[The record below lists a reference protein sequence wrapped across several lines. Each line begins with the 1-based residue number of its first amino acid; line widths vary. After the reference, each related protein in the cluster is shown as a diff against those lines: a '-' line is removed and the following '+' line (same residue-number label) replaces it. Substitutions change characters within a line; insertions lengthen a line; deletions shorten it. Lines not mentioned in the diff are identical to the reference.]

1 LLYENQEYKSAFISS
16 YQLGRMKTLNAGHHI
31 MVDITIRRFK
41 TQDYLNI
48 IKLWDRAGLSYRPEG
63 RDSLKNIK
71 TQINNGKMIFLVAEA
86 NNAVVGCILGTH
98 DGRKGWINR
107 LAVDPEIRRRRIA
120 YRLVKVMEREFD
132 ELGLEV
138 IACLIEKNNTISKN
152 VFEKLGYEYY
162 PVDYYSKRKSPKS

>member
-1 LLYENQEYKSAFISS
+1 MGTYHKGFQV
-16 YQLGRMKTLNAGHHI
+16 

-41 TQDYLNI
+41 AEDYPDI

-71 TQINNGKMIFLVAEA
+71 TQINNGTTIFLVAEA
-86 NNAVVGCILGTH
+86 NNAVVGCIVGTH

-107 LAVDPEIRRRRIA
+107 LAVDPETRRRHIA
-120 YRLVKVMEREFD
+120 YQLIKEMEKEFD
-132 ELGLEV
+132 KLGLEV
-138 IACLIEKNNTISKN
+138 IACLVEKDNTISKN